1 MLFFAATSTLSFSP
15 KQTRYGFD
23 FDLLM
28 AEMRYQNFFSPLQNG
43 QVISTFKSNRL
54 ANES

>member
-1 MLFFAATSTLSFSP
+1 VLFFAATSTLSFSP